1 VIRAIF
7 DMEATDPSVELSRQ
21 PGESLRWHLKERVEL
36 VRGQLNAEPET
47 GARRVPKELAA
58 EPRVRQ

>member
-1 VIRAIF
+1 
-7 DMEATDPSVELSRQ
+7 MEATDPSVELSRQ

-47 GARRVPKELAA
+47 GAGRVPKELAA